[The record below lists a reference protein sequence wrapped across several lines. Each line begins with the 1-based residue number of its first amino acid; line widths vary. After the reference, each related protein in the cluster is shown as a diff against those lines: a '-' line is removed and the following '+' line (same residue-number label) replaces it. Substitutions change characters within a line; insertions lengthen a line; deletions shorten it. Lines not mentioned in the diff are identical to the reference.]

1 MTAFLLST
9 KQFGLIDLLIFLQI
23 SFFCS
28 WVKYSFEAFVR
39 FASVIVISGMTL
51 KEKLKYVLISQF
63 I

>member
-1 MTAFLLST
+1 
-9 KQFGLIDLLIFLQI
+9 LQI